1 MGDRVFADNGCLTRR
16 GALRAL
22 CTTVFL
28 LGLLLPLGA
37 AAQQEQSEPA
47 APEASPE
54 RLEELI
60 TTLEDEAARQRLVE
74 QLRALLA
81 AQQAAEEAAPELQ
94 PEGFVALLLAELSK
108 GVDRMASQLGE
119 ATEALIGLP
128 QAADSV
134 WEQAQDPQVRR
145 TWLDILGK
153 IVLILAAGLLAEYVT
168 RRLLAR
174 PRRVLGDREGDS
186 LVLRFVFLL
195 TRTALD
201 LVPIAAFAAT
211 AYGILPLTEPRPVT
225 RLVALTVINANVI
238 VRVVMAVARMLLM
251 PDAAALRV
259 VRMSDETANYVTIW
273 VRRLAGVGVFGYF
286 IAEAALLL
294 GLPRGA
300 HQVLLKLVGLLV
312 AGLAIVVVL
321 QNRAAA
327 GAWIR
332 GPIAPEVTAKFLI
345 LRRRLAEVWHV
356 LAIVFLLAVYGVW
369 ALGVEGGFRYL
380 ATSAA
385 LTAVV
390 LVLANLVLA
399 GLRKGLERG
408 FRIRADLKE
417 RFPRLEARANQ
428 YLTGLH
434 KALRAAVFALSVLL
448 ILDIWF
454 GVVFDWLTSDAGRFV
469 MAHIATIA
477 LILVGALVVWEVVT
491 LLIERHLES
500 RGQDGTEVQRS
511 ARVRTLLPLLRNV
524 VRVVLA
530 VIVVLTVLAELGVN
544 IAPLLA
550 GAGVVG
556 LAIGFGAQSL
566 VKDVITGTFILLE
579 DAIAVGE
586 VVDLG
591 GKAGLVEG
599 MTIRSIRLRDV
610 SGNVHVVPFGEVT
623 ALTNMTKG
631 FAFALIEVGVAYRED
646 VDEVIEILK
655 AVGEELRADET
666 YGPLILEPLEV
677 MGLDSFGDSSVNIR
691 VRLKT
696 LPIKQWM
703 VRREFNRRMKRVFD
717 EKGIEIPFPHVTL
730 YFGVDKQGDAP
741 PARIRQEAGPA
752 APASKGN
759 PGSTAGR

>member
-1 MGDRVFADNGCLTRR
+1 MIGLV
-16 GALRAL
+16 
-22 CTTVFL
+22 V
-28 LGLLLPLGA
+28 GLLLPLGA
-37 AAQQEQSEPA
+37 AAQQEQSGPA
-47 APEASPE
+47 APEASPA

-60 TTLEDEAARQRLVE
+60 ATLEDEAARQRLVE

-81 AQQAAEEAAPELQ
+81 AQEAVEAATSAPQ

-119 ATEALIGLP
+119 ATEALLGLP
-128 QAADSV
+128 QAAAAV
-134 WEQAQDPQVRR
+134 WELAQDPQVRQ
-145 TWLDILGK
+145 TWLEILGK
-153 IVLILAAGLLAEYVT
+153 IVLILAAGLLAEYLV

-225 RLVALTVINANVI
+225 RLVALTIINANVI

-259 VRMSDETANYVTIW
+259 VRMSDETANYATIW
-273 VRRLAGVGVFGYF
+273 VRRLAGIGVYGYF

-332 GPIAPEVTAKFLI
+332 GPVAPEATAKFLI

-428 YLTGLH
+428 YLSGLH
-434 KALRAAVFALSVLL
+434 KALRAAVFVLSALL

-454 GVVFDWLTSDAGRFV
+454 GVVFDWLASDAGRFV
-469 MAHIATIA
+469 TAHIATIT
-477 LILVGALVVWEVVT
+477 LILVGALVVWEFVT
-491 LLIERHLES
+491 LMIERHLES
-500 RGQDGTEVQRS
+500 RGQDGAEVQRS

-530 VIVVLTVLAELGVN
+530 VIVALTVLAELGVN

-591 GKAGLVEG
+591 GHAGLVEG
-599 MTIRSIRLRDV
+599 MSIRSIRLRDV
-610 SGNVHVVPFGEVT
+610 SGNVHVVPFGEVA
-623 ALTNMTKG
+623 ALINMTKG
-631 FAFALIEVGVAYRED
+631 FAFALMEVGVAYRED

-655 AVGEELRADET
+655 AVGEEMQADET
-666 YGPLILEPLEV
+666 YGPLIMEPLEV
-677 MGLDSFGDSSVNIR
+677 LGLESFGESSVNIR

-741 PARIRQEAGPA
+741 PARIRQEADRADPGAPGPA
-752 APASKGN
+752 GDPEPA
-759 PGSTAGR
+759 AGR